1 MKNLNLDIIRKEY
14 IKNTLSKS
22 DLNSSPIKQ
31 FQEWFMEYNN
41 VNSEESNKMVL
52 STVSNIGIPSS
63 RMVLLKGIDKEN
75 FIFYTNY
82 SSKKSQNI
90 LQNSQVAICFYFS
103 ELERQVNIQGVA
115 SKISEKKSI
124 QYFNSRPLESKI
136 AAIISNQSNVVP
148 SRNYLEEKFNRLKI
162 SKENIFKPDN
172 WGGYKVN
179 PKSIEFWQ
187 GRPNRLH
194 DRFLYKKVNSNW
206 NLDRLAP

>member
-14 IKNTLSKS
+14 IINTLSKS
-22 DLNSSPIKQ
+22 YLNSSPIKQ

-52 STVSNIGIPSS
+52 STVSNIGKPSS
-63 RMVLLKGIDKEN
+63 RMVLLKGIDKGN

-136 AAIISNQSNVVP
+136 AAIISKQSNVVP
-148 SRNYLEEKFNRLKI
+148 SRNYLEEKFNELNVR
-162 SKENIFKPDN
+162 KEDILKPDY

>member
-52 STVSNIGIPSS
+52 STVSNIGTPSS
-63 RMVLLKGIDKEN
+63 RMVLLKGIDKGN

-90 LQNSQVAICFYFS
+90 LQNSKVAICIYFS

-136 AAIISNQSNVVP
+136 AAIISNQSNIVP
-148 SRNYLEEKFNRLKI
+148 SRNYLEEKFNKLKV
-162 SKENIFKPDN
+162 SKEDIFKPDN

>member
-52 STVSNIGIPSS
+52 STVSNIGTPSS
-63 RMVLLKGIDKEN
+63 RMVLLKGIDKGN
-75 FIFYTNY
+75 FIFHTNY

-103 ELERQVNIQGVA
+103 ELERQVNIEGVA

-148 SRNYLEEKFNRLKI
+148 SRNYLEEKFNKLKNGKYAI
-162 SKENIFKPDN
+162 KPDN
-172 WGGYKVN
+172 WGGYKVY
-179 PKSIEFWQ
+179 PKSMEFWQ

-206 NLDRLAP
+206 NLDRIAP

>member
-22 DLNSSPIKQ
+22 YLNSSPIKQ

-52 STVSNIGIPSS
+52 STVSNIGTPSS
-63 RMVLLKGIDKEN
+63 RMVLLKGIDKGN

-162 SKENIFKPDN
+162 SKEDILKPDN

>member
-22 DLNSSPIKQ
+22 DLNTSPIKQ

-52 STVSNIGIPSS
+52 STVSNIGTPSS
-63 RMVLLKGIDKEN
+63 GMVLLKGIDKGN

-124 QYFNSRPLESKI
+124 QYFNSRPLKSKI
-136 AAIISNQSNVVP
+136 AAIISNQSNIVP
-148 SRNYLEEKFNRLKI
+148 SRNYLEEKFNKLKV
-162 SKENIFKPDN
+162 SKEDIFKPDN
-172 WGGYKVN
+172 WGGYKVC
-179 PKSIEFWQ
+179 PISIEFWQ
-187 GRPNRLH
+187 GRENRMH
-194 DRFLYKKVNSNW
+194 DRFLYQKKNKKW
-206 NLDRLAP
+206 IIQRLSP

>member
-31 FQEWFMEYNN
+31 FQDWFMEYNN

-52 STVSNIGIPSS
+52 STVSNIGTPSS
-63 RMVLLKGIDKEN
+63 RMVLLKGIDKGN
-75 FIFYTNY
+75 FVFYTNY

-103 ELERQVNIQGVA
+103 ELERQVNIEGVA

-148 SRNYLEEKFNRLKI
+148 SRNYLEEKFNKLKI
-162 SKENIFKPDN
+162 SQKDVFKPDN

-179 PKSIEFWQ
+179 PKSVEFWQ

-206 NLDRLAP
+206 NLDRIAP